1 MIKAL
6 IFDCDGVLVDT
17 ERDAHRV
24 GFNRAFAEFG
34 IDAEWSVE
42 LYARLL
48 LVAGGKE
55 RMRAYFD
62 EFGWPEE
69 QVAKVRRP
77 GRADPCAAQDQDPRS
92 PASWWRRDLPLRPGI
107 LRIVDEAMAAG
118 VRLGVCTT
126 SNPKFID
133 AVLDLFG
140 PERKAAFEFVH
151 AGDCGPKKKP
161 APDIYLLAQE
171 TLGLPAARLHG
182 DRGQPQR
189 PARRQ
194 GRGLPTLITTSTY
207 TVDEDFAGPAKVVPE
222 LGDDPVL
229 ITIADL
235 NALNAG
241 RLKKRDGLRER
252 T

>member
-24 GFNRAFAEFG
+24 GFNLAFKEMG
-34 IDAEWSVE
+34 IDAEWDVD
-42 LYARLL
+42 LYGRLL

-62 EFGWPEE
+62 EFGWPAGAESAE
-69 QVAKVRRP
+69 ARDELIVALHKTKTQITSELV
-77 GRADPCAAQDQDPRS
+77 S
-92 PASWWRRDLPLRPGI
+92 SLPVRPGI
-107 LRIVDEAMAAG
+107 LRIIDEAMAAG

-151 AGDCGPKKKP
+151 AGDVVAKKKP
-161 APDIYLLAQE
+161 APDIYLLAQR
-171 TLGLPAARLHG
+171 TLGLDPKECMVVEDSRNGLLAATG
-182 DRGQPQR
+182 AGF
-189 PARRQ
+189 
-194 GRGLPTLITTSTY
+194 PTLITTSTY
-207 TVDEDFAGPAKVVPE
+207 TVDEDFTGAVRIVPE
-222 LGDDPVL
+222 LGDEPNVNIRL
-229 ITIADL
+229 TDL
-235 NALNAG
+235 GELAAAAA
-241 RLKKRDGLRER
+241 
-252 T
+252 